1 MRKKKF
7 SSPQSSSLVCNDVL
21 ICSNTN
27 VTNTHWSRQQQ
38 ISSQILRCKMT
49 VFINTVWW
57 IWRELRWISASGPRQ
72 LIPFSNRGR
81 PSQVT
86 FVIYYR
92 VMTNKQVLHSH
103 ELWCDICFL
112 QHDWL
117 MPSFAVRKL
126 RKIVLKGNFHLEIFT
141 FCVQVLTTKPSI
153 RIRILMCKLFTR
165 ERKLSYVQASGLKM
179 QTLVHWRHI
188 LVWSQLLV
196 ELLDSP
202 FKLVQLG

>member
-1 MRKKKF
+1 MRKKNV

-27 VTNTHWSRQQQ
+27 VTNTLTDQGSSR
-38 ISSQILRCKMT
+38 SAPKFCDVKWLF
-49 VFINTVWW
+49 FIKTVWW
-57 IWRELRWISASGPRQ
+57 IWRKLRWISASGPRQ

-112 QHDWL
+112 QHDWS

-141 FCVQVLTTKPSI
+141 FRVQVLTTKPSI

-196 ELLDSP
+196 
-202 FKLVQLG
+202 

>member
-1 MRKKKF
+1 MRKKNV
-7 SSPQSSSLVCNDVL
+7 SSPQSSSLVCDDVL

-86 FVIYYR
+86 FVIYYS

-117 MPSFAVRKL
+117 MPSFAVWKL

-196 ELLDSP
+196 KLLDSP

>member
-1 MRKKKF
+1 MY
-7 SSPQSSSLVCNDVL
+7 
-21 ICSNTN
+21 
-27 VTNTHWSRQQQ
+27 
-38 ISSQILRCKMT
+38 
-49 VFINTVWW
+49 TVWW

-117 MPSFAVRKL
+117 MPSFAVWKL

-196 ELLDSP
+196 KLLDSP
-202 FKLVQLG
+202 FKLMQLG